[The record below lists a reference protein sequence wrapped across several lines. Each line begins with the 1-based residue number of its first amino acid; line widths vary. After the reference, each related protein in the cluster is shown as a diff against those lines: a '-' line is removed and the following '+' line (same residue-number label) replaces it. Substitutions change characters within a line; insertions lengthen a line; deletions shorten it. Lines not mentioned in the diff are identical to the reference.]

1 MNVNKFIKMVQE
13 YKEVTIFGGAED
25 GGAEDG
31 FVFTVSGTPDVDD
44 VSGIILNNNGEQVF
58 RLESHSIKN
67 VETYNNHKEYIITT
81 DTNRE
86 LSAWLA

>member
-1 MNVNKFIKMVQE
+1 MKTIKQIADE
-13 YKEVTIFGGAED
+13 LQLDKQ
-25 GGAEDG
+25 
-31 FVFTVSGTPDVDD
+31 TVSGTPDVDD

>member
-1 MNVNKFIKMVQE
+1 MNVNKFIRMVQE
-13 YKEVTIFGGAED
+13 HKKVTIFGGV
-25 GGAEDG
+25 EDG
-31 FVFTVSGTPDVDD
+31 FVFTVSGTPYAEN
-44 VSGIILNNNGEQVF
+44 VSGIILNSNGEQVF

-67 VETYNNHKEYIITT
+67 VETYNHKEYIITT

>member
-25 GGAEDG
+25 G

-44 VSGIILNNNGEQVF
+44 VSGII
-58 RLESHSIKN
+58 
-67 VETYNNHKEYIITT
+67 
-81 DTNRE
+81 
-86 LSAWLA
+86 

>member
-1 MNVNKFIKMVQE
+1 MDVNKFIRMVQE
-13 YKEVTIFGGAED
+13 HKEVTIF

-31 FVFTVSGTPDVDD
+31 FVFTVSGTPDADD